1 MVIALIADRRR
12 HRGGDSVKGVNK
24 PIKENRKIDS
34 IFVALVVI
42 LLVKNAIDLFFFD
55 LLPTAADNLFW
66 FFISAVLIVT
76 FFIKKNYIYLA
87 IMLVL
92 LIVGLV
98 NLGLKI

>member
-1 MVIALIADRRR
+1 M
-12 HRGGDSVKGVNK
+12 KGVKK
-24 PIKENRKIDS
+24 PIKENRKTDS
-34 IFVALVVI
+34 ILMALVVV

-66 FFISAVLIVT
+66 FLISTVLIVT

-92 LIVGLV
+92 LIAGFV
-98 NLGLKI
+98 NLSLEI

>member
-1 MVIALIADRRR
+1 MKNI
-12 HRGGDSVKGVNK
+12 KK

-34 IFVALVVI
+34 LLMALVVI

-66 FFISAVLIVT
+66 FLISTVLIVT
-76 FFIKKNYIYLA
+76 FFIKRNYIYLA

-92 LIVGLV
+92 LIAGLV
-98 NLGLKI
+98 NLSLEI